1 VPPTG
6 RVALLP
12 IMMEEEKTEE
22 GEMDTIPGLEVMWDE
37 APESITQSE
46 DGDGG
51 VRETVLKALARE

>member
-1 VPPTG
+1 
-6 RVALLP
+6 
-12 IMMEEEKTEE
+12 MMEEGKTEE
-22 GEMDTIPGLEVMWDE
+22 GEMDTIPTLEVMWDE